1 MVWCGV
7 VRLNVRGSTLT
18 VGRNRS
24 DRRSSSTVTCHASRV
39 MYHVSCVKCHVSRV
53 MCHVSRVTCHV
64 SCVMCH
70 VSRVTCHVS
79 RVMCHVSCD
88 VSCAMCHVSRHVSCV
103 KCHVSFVLCHVM
115 CDVSRVTSRVMC
127 HVSCVTCHVSCEEL
141 PQIVGI
147 PFRFVTIIR
156 ETINIYSYPNQ
167 AVSKGMGMR
176 GEWSKDPTVRQAT
189 NEHPLLPWKGG
200 IFRSA
205 GHIRVVAS
213 NTKRL
218 RFLGT

>member
-39 MYHVSCVKCHVSRV
+39 MY
-53 MCHVSRVTCHV
+53 
-64 SCVMCH
+64 
-70 VSRVTCHVS
+70 
-79 RVMCHVSCD
+79 
-88 VSCAMCHVSRHVSCV
+88 HVSCV